1 MPEILKKYYIKHAL
15 ILAILWIIFVIFL
28 IIIYSSNNIIFLH
41 FGPTNDS
48 KFIIYEINTWTK
60 WTLLMIYSFLSQFI
74 HSILNSTL
82 YSFIVNVVRDHKTI
96 YNATI
101 KYPLLITIVYKI
113 YYWINYICNIF
124 LILTY
129 QLQFYI
135 PALIADIMVGIFITK
150 KYLYY
155 KININE
161 NTNYIL

>member
-82 YSFIVNVVRDHKTI
+82 HSFIVNVVRDHKTI
-96 YNATI
+96 YNGTI

-113 YYWINYICNIF
+113 YYWIHYICNIF